1 MVSCRDGFRC
11 VCILDEPGINVL
23 CVVESNLGTAH
34 YTRILDV
41 RRCRDMNKGHVFEM
55 VVSYQISHLI
65 SATLQGEA
73 QNSLA

>member
-11 VCILDEPGINVL
+11 VCILDEPYMNVL

-41 RRCRDMNKGHVFEM
+41 RRGRDMNEGHVFEM
-55 VVSYQISHLI
+55 VVPY
-65 SATLQGEA
+65 
-73 QNSLA
+73 